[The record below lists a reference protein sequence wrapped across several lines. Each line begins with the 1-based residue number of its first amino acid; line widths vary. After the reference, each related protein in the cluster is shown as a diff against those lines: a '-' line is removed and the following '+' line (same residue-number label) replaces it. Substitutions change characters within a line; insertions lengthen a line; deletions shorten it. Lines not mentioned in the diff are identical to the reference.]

1 MIFHHIEQV
10 FVNISQPAL
19 SKSIHNLENELGVKL
34 FDRIGNRI
42 HLNQLEKH
50 YLPRVCRRNFGL
62 YFGVY
67 ETKPLCSRLFVLI
80 QIRRYSSGRGGRLF
94 TVLPRRV
101 AEHLG

>member
-42 HLNQLEKH
+42 HLNQLEKEFAH
-50 YLPRVCRRNFGL
+50 YAVKFEHTTGGTT
-62 YFGVY
+62 FSGA
-67 ETKPLCSRLFVLI
+67 K
-80 QIRRYSSGRGGRLF
+80 QI
-94 TVLPRRV
+94 
-101 AEHLG
+101 

>member
-42 HLNQLEKH
+42 HLNQLEKEFAD
-50 YLPRVCRRNFGL
+50 Y
-62 YFGVY
+62 
-67 ETKPLCSRLFVLI
+67 
-80 QIRRYSSGRGGRLF
+80 
-94 TVLPRRV
+94 
-101 AEHLG
+101 AE